1 MIAFDFWLFNLG
13 WLATILFWIVA
24 AIFLCLVV
32 RWLNSS
38 RYVRKLLSY
47 LGEMATFF
55 GNR

>member
-24 AIFLCLVV
+24 AIFLYLGV
-32 RWLNSS
+32 RWFNSS

-47 LGEMATFF
+47 LGKIATFF
-55 GNR
+55 RK